1 MKINASFSFILAM
14 MLAAGLHGNAK
25 NYLAVNIL
33 QPSDSLKLVEFTG
46 KYIFKDNSTIQHVTV
61 KIEKN
66 RLVAIGSDENVY
78 VLEKDAQKPDTFTIP
93 DLNAEVYF
101 VRDAAK
107 KITGM
112 KVVLQGQD
120 LVADKEPAKN

>member
-1 MKINASFSFILAM
+1 MKINASFSLMLAI
-14 MLAAGLHGNAK
+14 MLAAGLQANAK
-25 NYLAVNIL
+25 NYWAVNM
-33 QPSDSLKLVEFTG
+33 QHPSDSLKLVEFAG
-46 KYIFKDNSTIQHVTV
+46 KYNFKKNSTIRYVTV

-66 RLVAIGSDENVY
+66 SLVAIGSDENVY
-78 VLEKDAQKPDTFTIP
+78 ELEKDAQKPDTFTIP
-93 DLNAEVYF
+93 YLNAEVYF